1 METKKNE
8 EKQNKIQK
16 LTPKDSTSMKSDD
29 ETPEEYSSQRN
40 QKPGNSKADRM
51 KRLQEMVDEHG
62 SKKRKST
69 SSDDGNINRNKKTY
83 DNSDVISNE
92 DEFNDIE
99 ESVDCDTNQS
109 DEECSGEEE
118 SEINDNDDIDNSDD
132 DVNDTDND
140 ADDMNSEVDDTDSGG
155 EDTDSGGENT
165 EKQYNSE
172 HGKKKNKYW
181 EDIYGRTRDSAGNIV
196 KVNCIFISSM
206 TIV

>member
-51 KRLQEMVDEHG
+51 KRLQEMVNKHG

-99 ESVDCDTNQS
+99 ESVDCDTNHS